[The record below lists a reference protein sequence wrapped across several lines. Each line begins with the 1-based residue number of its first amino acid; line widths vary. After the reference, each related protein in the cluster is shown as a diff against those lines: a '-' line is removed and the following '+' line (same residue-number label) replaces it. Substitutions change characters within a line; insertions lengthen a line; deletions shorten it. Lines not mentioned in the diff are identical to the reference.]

1 MLKDGNFLLYDR
13 PAAYWQEALPL
24 GNGSIGAMF
33 FGGVKEE
40 RIALNHDTLWSGRPH
55 LEDGYPVEGRP
66 TYGHDRAE
74 VYHKLQS
81 LALEGKYVE
90 AQALSEKEFQGED
103 SQAYLPLG
111 DLWLTFENEGE
122 AEDYRR
128 VLSLEDAVAE
138 ASYFVGNKERR
149 RTAFV
154 SYPDKVM
161 VYHAAS
167 DDPMD
172 VTLSFSSPLKSESS
186 AKGNSLSLSGE
197 APSFFDRRAKDGHAY
212 WYLPEDEN
220 RGMRFYASVRV
231 ETDGIIM
238 AEDDKLLIKGASSL
252 TLRFSADTSFNGF
265 DKHPYLEG
273 KDEVAP
279 VEKAL
284 DEAEKLDLPLLRARH
299 IVDHKAYYSRV
310 ALDLGSD
317 GKETMPTDL
326 RLKSFL
332 EDKRDRG
339 LYTLIFNFG
348 RYLLIAGSRPG
359 SQPTNLQGIWND
371 QPLPP
376 WNANYT
382 TNINT
387 EMNYWP
393 ALSVGLGEMTE
404 PLHRMIAE
412 LSVTGAK
419 TAKQYYGARGFT
431 VHHNADL
438 WRHSVPVQGMAQWSF
453 WPMASGWL
461 CRHLF
466 DYYEYTLDLD
476 FLRETAY
483 PLMAGAAR
491 FYLDILVDDGKGKLI
506 LAPSTSPEN
515 SYMHDGKPLSVSK
528 TTTMTMT
535 IIRELFENLLRA
547 EEILA
552 YSEMTAELKAA
563 LEKLWQPGIGSR
575 GQLNEWYNE
584 EIDED
589 PHHRHTSHLF
599 GLYPAAVF
607 NDDDTPEYMDACR
620 VTLNE
625 RGDDGTGWSLGWK
638 INFWARLSDG
648 DHAKRL
654 LDNQLRFKNPDQS
667 AYNYSNGG
675 GTYPNLF
682 DAHPPFQIDGNF
694 ACTAGV
700 AEMLLRSIGHKV
712 TLLPALPSDWKDGS
726 VKGLRAKG
734 GLIFDLAWKDG
745 KLASWH
751 VTGDASTAE
760 IWYQGKRL
768 A

>member
-1 MLKDGNFLLYDR
+1 MLKDGNYLLYDR
-13 PAAYWQEALPL
+13 PAEYWQEALPL

-55 LEDGYPVEGRP
+55 LEDGYPAADRP
-66 TYGHDRAE
+66 QYGHDRAA
-74 VYHKLQS
+74 VYKKLRD
-81 LALEGKYVE
+81 LALEEKYEE
-90 AQALSEKEFQGED
+90 AQLLSESAFQGED

-111 DLWLTFENEGE
+111 DLFLHFENEGE
-122 AEDYRR
+122 AADYRR
-128 VLSLEDAVAE
+128 LLSLEDAVAE
-138 ASYFVGNKERR
+138 AAYTVAGSKRR

-154 SYPDKVM
+154 SYPDGVL
-161 VYHAAS
+161 VYRAES
-167 DDPMD
+167 DEPMN
-172 VTLSFSSPLKSESS
+172 VTLTMTSPLKSESF
-186 AKGNSLSLSGE
+186 AGNHALSITGE
-197 APSFFDRRAKDGHAY
+197 APSFYDRRDPDHAY

-220 RGMRFYASVRV
+220 RGMRFFASVRAV
-231 ETDGIIM
+231 TDGRIE
-238 AEDDKLLIKGASSL
+238 AGDTSLSVRGATVL
-252 TLRFSADTSFNGF
+252 TLLFCADTSFAGF
-265 DKHPYLEG
+265 DKHPFLEG
-273 KDEVAP
+273 KDPVAP
-279 VEKAL
+279 VERTL
-284 DEAEKLDLPLLRARH
+284 DAAEKLDYALLRDRH
-299 IVDHKAYYSRV
+299 TADYKPFYDRV
-310 ALDLGSD
+310 TLDLGTD
-317 GKETMPTDL
+317 GKQDVPTDL
-326 RLKSFL
+326 RLKNFL
-332 EDKRDRG
+332 TDKHDRG

-393 ALSVGLGEMTE
+393 ALPVGLGEMTE

-419 TAKQYYGARGFT
+419 TARQYYGAGGFT

-466 DYYEYTLDLD
+466 DYYEYTLDLA
-476 FLRETAY
+476 FLRDEAY
-483 PLMAGAAR
+483 PLMAEAAR
-491 FYLDILVDDGKGKLI
+491 FYLDLLTDDGRGKLI

-515 SYMHDGKPLSVSK
+515 AYRLHGKRLSVSK

-547 EEILA
+547 ESLLGKNDMTPALTEALA
-552 YSEMTAELKAA
+552 
-563 LEKLWQPGIGSR
+563 KLWMPGIGSR
-575 GQLNEWYNE
+575 GQLNEWYTE
-584 EIDED
+584 EEDDE
-589 PHHRHTSHLF
+589 PHHRHTSHLY
-599 GLYPAAVF
+599 GLYPASIF
-607 NDDDTPEYMDACR
+607 NDDDTPAYMDACR
-620 VTLNE
+620 VTLAE

-648 DHAKRL
+648 DHAKKL
-654 LDNQLRFKNPDQS
+654 LDNQLRFKAPDQS
-667 AYNYSNGG
+667 GYNYANGG

-700 AEMLLRSIGHKV
+700 AEMLLRSIGCKV
-712 TLLPALPSDWKDGS
+712 TLLPALPHDWKDGS
-726 VKGLRAKG
+726 VRGLRAKG

-745 KLASWH
+745 QLTSYH
-751 VTGDASTAE
+751 VTGNASSTE
-760 IWYQGKRL
+760 IWCQGKRL